1 MQELVKF
8 MVSELV
14 ENKDTVE
21 VVLDNET
28 VKITVAKDEVSKII
42 GRQGRTL
49 KAIRTIVAAASDK
62 SGKKYSVEVVES

>member
-14 ENKDTVE
+14 ENKDAVDVT
-21 VVLDNET
+21 LDNET